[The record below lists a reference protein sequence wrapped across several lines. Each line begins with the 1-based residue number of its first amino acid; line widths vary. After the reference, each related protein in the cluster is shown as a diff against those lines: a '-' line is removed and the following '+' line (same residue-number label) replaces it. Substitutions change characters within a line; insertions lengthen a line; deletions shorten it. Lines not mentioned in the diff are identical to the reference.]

1 MRSLKIFTRNFLG
14 SPHVDAHD
22 RDRQL
27 ACSLGDF
34 DAGSGRLCIE
44 EGPCRVL
51 ELDTRGRMVVLDG
64 RFPHWVTPAT
74 GGDRFSVVWYR
85 TTEGPFVE
93 RTVAVPEQ

>member
-1 MRSLKIFTRNFLG
+1 MPCLRPVLSALALLGPLPRLAVTTLRLPQVIRN
-14 SPHVDAHD
+14 D
-22 RDRQL
+22 REQTE
-27 ACSLGDF
+27 GDE
-34 DAGSGRLCIE
+34 RE
-44 EGPCRVL
+44 PL